1 MSIDQ
6 KYFKAEDFNED
17 LNLISVYCGY
27 SAACL
32 MAEHF
37 AGCSLYIGGE
47 ALRKAKERAII
58 AGYKAGQSV
67 NKLALAFGFSSQWVL
82 EIIKRMKRRQP
93 KRRLICFN
101 F

>member
-17 LNLISVYCGY
+17 LNLISAYCGY

-58 AGYKAGQSV
+58 AGHKAGQSV

-82 EIIKRMKRRQP
+82 EIIKRMKAEAAKAQGG
-93 KRRLICFN
+93 LF
-101 F
+101 

>member
-6 KYFKAEDFNED
+6 KYFKAEGFNED

-82 EIIKRMKRRQP
+82 EIIKRMKAEAAKAQAD
-93 KRRLICFN
+93 LF
-101 F
+101 

>member
-67 NKLALAFGFSSQWVL
+67 NKLALAFGFSSQWVS
-82 EIIKRMKRRQP
+82 EIIKRMKAEAAKAQAD
-93 KRRLICFN
+93 LF
-101 F
+101 